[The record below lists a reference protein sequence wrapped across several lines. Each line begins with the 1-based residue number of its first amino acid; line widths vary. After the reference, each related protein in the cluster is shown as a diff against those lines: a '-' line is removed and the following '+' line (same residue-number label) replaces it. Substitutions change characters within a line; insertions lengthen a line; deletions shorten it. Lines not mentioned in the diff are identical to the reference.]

1 MKLASLRRSQP
12 VDMLHGPLLA
22 PIIAYTVPIML
33 SGLLQLMFN
42 AADVAVVGRFAGD
55 NALAA
60 VGSTGSLTSLITN
73 LFIGL
78 SVGTNVVAARARGAG
93 DDRQLS
99 RVVHTSMLLGFICGA
114 ALSVIGVIFAP
125 MFLEWMGSPDGVIQL
140 ATVYLRIYF
149 CGMIFSMVYNFGSAI
164 LRSIG
169 DTKRPLMYLTI
180 SGALNLL
187 LNLLFVIVFGMDVD
201 GVALATV
208 ISQAVSAVLVVI
220 CLIRSHGAIR
230 LDLKRM
236 RIHKSEFKDI
246 VRIGLPAGV
255 QSMTFSVSNV
265 MIQSTINSFG
275 ATQVAGN
282 AAGANLDCFVNMAM
296 NSFYQSCISFVGQN
310 YGARRF
316 DRIRKI
322 LKTCLSCVFCVGLV
336 LGVGV
341 WLMGDKLLYIYT
353 TSADVVAAGMIRL
366 TWVSLPYVL
375 CGLNDCVVGALRGM
389 GYSITTMLG
398 SIAGI
403 CGLRLLWVLTICRIP
418 PYADMAHM
426 VYVSYPLS
434 WLVTLIFQSSMFVF
448 AMRRLKKTE
457 TGGIINET

>member
-1 MKLASLRRSQP
+1 MKIRSIRSSAKEIDMINGP
-12 VDMLHGPLLA
+12 VLKPL
-22 PIIAYTVPIML
+22 IAYTIPVML
-33 SGLLQLMFN
+33 SGLLQLLFN

-99 RVVHTSMLLGFICGA
+99 RVVHTSMLVAFICGV
-114 ALSVIGVIFAP
+114 ALTIIGVIFAP
-125 MFLEWMGSPDGVIQL
+125 QFLKWMGSPDGVIQL

-149 CGMIFSMVYNFGSAI
+149 CGMIFSMLYNFGAAI
-164 LRSIG
+164 LRAIG
-169 DTKRPLMYLTI
+169 DTRRPLIYLTT
-180 SGALNLL
+180 SGAINLVLNLI
-187 LNLLFVIVFGMDVD
+187 FVICFGMDVD

-220 CLIRSHGAIR
+220 CLMRSHGAIH
-230 LDLKRM
+230 LDIHQL
-236 RIHKSEFKDI
+236 RIHKAEFKDI

-255 QSMTFSVSNV
+255 QGMTFSISNV
-265 MIQSTINSFG
+265 TIQSTINSFG

-282 AAGANLDCFVNMAM
+282 AAGQNLDGFVHMVM

-310 YGARRF
+310 YGAQKYG
-316 DRIRKI
+316 RIKQI
-322 LKTCLSCVFCVGLV
+322 LGRCMLCVLVLGLV
-336 LGVGV
+336 CGVGV
-341 WLMGDKLLYIYT
+341 WYFGDKLLYIYT
-353 TSADVVAAGMIRL
+353 TSADVVTAGMVRL
-366 TWVSLPYVL
+366 TWVGLPYVI

-389 GYSITTMLG
+389 GYSLSTMLG
-398 SIAGI
+398 SIIGI
-403 CGLRLLWVLTICRIP
+403 CGFRLLWVATVCQMP
-418 PYADMAHM
+418 PYDAIVDT

-434 WLVTLIFQSSMFVF
+434 WLITLVFQTVFFIF
-448 AMRRLKKTE
+448 AMRRLNRRVI
-457 TGGIINET
+457 GR